1 MELIHRSSEL
11 SLNQWNV
18 SIAYHPFKLLDGECS
33 SVRMSKKSML
43 HLFGKA
49 RNWRRDSW
57 AAKNAY
63 MVRTPAV
70 PTQYTAATGC
80 SYPRRNA
87 SCKNEREDMQWSG
100 CSQSPLSTLI
110 PRKWLL
116 HKVELEVNGIDYMMG
131 SYGGIHLIATQINQ
145 D

>member
-1 MELIHRSSEL
+1 
-11 SLNQWNV
+11 
-18 SIAYHPFKLLDGECS
+18 
-33 SVRMSKKSML
+33 
-43 HLFGKA
+43 
-49 RNWRRDSW
+49 
-57 AAKNAY
+57 
-63 MVRTPAV
+63 
-70 PTQYTAATGC
+70 
-80 SYPRRNA
+80 
-87 SCKNEREDMQWSG
+87 MQWSG